1 MSLAWYI
8 KRHLNIR
15 SWFPFF
21 KVSKWSIGSS
31 TDRILK
37 VVVKEMINFI
47 SCQFGQILRVHTF
60 FPHISALHLDVNAYT
75 SYVTSLIT
83 TLLQS
88 LTFLTMLTTHVQ
100 CYKLDR
106 RTRWTK
112 FIFMS
117 EGFQKC
123 WDETQRVESVFPV
136 RQPSLNPTSHL
147 CILTAINCWA
157 VLVGCFN
164 LPNFLLFPPGS
175 G

>member
-15 SWFPFF
+15 SWFPFY

-37 VVVKEMINFI
+37 VVVKEMIHFI

-75 SYVTSLIT
+75 SYVTSLIN

-88 LTFLTMLTTHVQ
+88 SKFLTMLTTHVQ

-106 RTRWTK
+106 RTRWTVYLHVRR
-112 FIFMS
+112 FP
-117 EGFQKC
+117 ETLRWDTTC
-123 WDETQRVESVFPV
+123 WICVPCQAA
-136 RQPSLNPTSHL
+136 
-147 CILTAINCWA
+147 ILKSNISFVHSDCYK
-157 VLVGCFN
+157 
-164 LPNFLLFPPGS
+164 LLGRS
-175 G
+175 GWLF